1 MTGRTATA
9 RELLGL
15 VLREARET
23 LERSPEQVGAAAG
36 MSGRT
41 IRRLE
46 DASPEMKRPRGVTLD
61 ALASFYGLRVPFVR
75 ALSVWGDASG
85 GELVALLRQTADET
99 LGDSVEL
106 TGQPEELEALALR
119 MARRSAPRPDG
130 APGEAESHEPA
141 RRMFLSFTH
150 GAASWAALERSGES
164 DDAVGLLEDFL
175 ALDRR
180 RQRMLRELAGDLR
193 VARERERA
201 AQRQER

>member
-1 MTGRTATA
+1 MTDPIPTA

-23 LERSPEQVGAAAG
+23 VERSPEQVGAAVG
-36 MSGRT
+36 VSGRT

-75 ALSVWGDASG
+75 ALSEWGDASG
-85 GELVALLRQTADET
+85 PALIALLRQTADET
-99 LGDSVEL
+99 LGGAVEM
-106 TGQPEELEALALR
+106 TGQADEMEALVLL

-130 APGEAESHEPA
+130 GPGESMSHEPA
-141 RRMFLSFTH
+141 RRLFASFTH
-150 GAASWAALERSGES
+150 GATSWAALERSGES
-164 DDAVGLLEDFL
+164 DDAVRLLEDFL

-180 RQRMLRELAGDLR
+180 RQRMLRDLAGDLR
-193 VARERERA
+193 AARERERA